1 MNSHLKSFYPDDA
14 LNESS
19 SGGGGSINKSVT
31 GDSLNNNSL
40 TNSFSNSPQA
50 AVDSAEYDRKIN
62 LLTKKLRS
70 YEKRRH
76 KLIYE
81 SKQEQDAAAANAN
94 ATSASASSTTQ
105 QSNHQ
110 TSQSSDAPLNPIDNK
125 VDKFYDVTI
134 NHSDLGIK
142 TTQKGQNQ
150 NEIKILNFNQ
160 ISRKYNIDY

>member
-19 SGGGGSINKSVT
+19 GGGGGSGGSINKSVT
-31 GDSLNNNSL
+31 GDSINNNSL

-81 SKQEQDAAAANAN
+81 SKQEQDAAAAAAAAAAATTAAANAN
-94 ATSASASSTTQ
+94 AASASASSTSQ

-110 TSQSSDAPLNPIDNK
+110 TSQSSDAPLVPIDNK
-125 VDKFYDVTI
+125 VDKKFMKLQLI
-134 NHSDLGIK
+134 I
-142 TTQKGQNQ
+142 
-150 NEIKILNFNQ
+150 Q
-160 ISRKYNIDY
+160 I

>member
-14 LNESS
+14 LNESG

-81 SKQEQDAAAANAN
+81 SKQEQDAAAAAAAAAAATTAAAN
-94 ATSASASSTTQ
+94 ASAASASASSTTQ

-110 TSQSSDAPLNPIDNK
+110 TSQSSDAPLVPIDNK
-125 VDKFYDVTI
+125 VDKFYEFTI

-142 TTQKGQNQ
+142 TTQKGQNL
-150 NEIKILNFNQ
+150 NKIKIF
-160 ISRKYNIDY
+160 